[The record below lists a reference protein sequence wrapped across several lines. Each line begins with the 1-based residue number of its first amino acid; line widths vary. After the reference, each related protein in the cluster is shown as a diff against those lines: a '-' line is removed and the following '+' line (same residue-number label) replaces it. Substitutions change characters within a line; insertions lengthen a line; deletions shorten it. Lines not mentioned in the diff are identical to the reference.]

1 MKPGPLAFGCGLLFA
16 LGLGLAGM
24 TQPSK
29 VLGFLDIG
37 GVWDPSLALVMLG
50 AIAVHLPLARLRR
63 QGGSAPTG
71 DVGCA
76 SDDSDADSSGT
87 SIDGRLVVGAA
98 LFGVGWGLSGYCPG
112 PAIVSLATG
121 ASGVLV
127 FVGAMIGG
135 MALFRLALR

>member
-63 QGGSAPTG
+63 QGGGAPAD

-76 SDDSDADSSGT
+76 SDDSDADVT
-87 SIDGRLVVGAA
+87 VGPSKGPTPPA
-98 LFGVGWGLSGYCPG
+98 LWLRRAKLAYAN
-112 PAIVSLATG
+112 AIRTAVRG
-121 ASGVLV
+121 
-127 FVGAMIGG
+127 
-135 MALFRLALR
+135 